1 MHTFLTKSS
10 QKKIRLFNYLLEKNK
25 WRTIAD
31 LKDLLNVSSKSILLY
46 VEELSD
52 IFKQFNG
59 KIVLKNENNQRFYMY
74 KDANFPIYNVYLH
87 YYRQSYNF
95 NLIDYM
101 YKYPDRNLEDYADAQ
116 FTSVSTVFR
125 YAKLLVKYF
134 KRYQMTFHTFSL
146 ELENQESMS
155 GSFYYYF
162 YWQSSRTGDW
172 PFKISE
178 KLIEQ
183 YIEQFEEV
191 YDIELLRLPK
201 RIFSYWLAIVLE
213 RAPQKRV
220 ELLDEIKQVADSDKA
235 FPLVKM
241 WLKKCNL
248 SLPEEEIYFIY
259 RIIYSFGVID
269 GNPRYEVSH
278 ALAHKLHHTT
288 SYQAVLLLNN
298 LTQKDYQFQL
308 DLSDSELIFNFVA
321 FHERSQFFFGNT
333 DLFFNQSYINEI
345 KRQNTEIAQLM
356 ENFHRDL
363 QEQATKEVKEILKNW
378 EQLFLNYYYVLD
390 YYDLLLKKLTP
401 IKILIAD
408 DLHHTH
414 RLWLM
419 NKIKNYFG
427 KAYPLAF
434 YDYEVDASEVDLVIS
449 NYYFDTK
456 GTTLL
461 LMKNIPTERN
471 WRNLEKILYKITHCN
486 DK

>member
-155 GSFYYYF
+155 RSFYYYF

-172 PFKISE
+172 PFTISE

-259 RIIYSFGVID
+259 RIIYSFGVMVI
-269 GNPRYEVSH
+269 
-278 ALAHKLHHTT
+278 LAMKLVMH
-288 SYQAVLLLNN
+288 
-298 LTQKDYQFQL
+298 
-308 DLSDSELIFNFVA
+308 
-321 FHERSQFFFGNT
+321 
-333 DLFFNQSYINEI
+333 
-345 KRQNTEIAQLM
+345 
-356 ENFHRDL
+356 
-363 QEQATKEVKEILKNW
+363 
-378 EQLFLNYYYVLD
+378 
-390 YYDLLLKKLTP
+390 
-401 IKILIAD
+401 
-408 DLHHTH
+408 
-414 RLWLM
+414 
-419 NKIKNYFG
+419 
-427 KAYPLAF
+427 
-434 YDYEVDASEVDLVIS
+434 
-449 NYYFDTK
+449 
-456 GTTLL
+456 
-461 LMKNIPTERN
+461 
-471 WRNLEKILYKITHCN
+471 
-486 DK
+486 